1 VASQS
6 TFYPC
11 CTSLFLSEYN
21 ESKAKL
27 DTVSM
32 TWAIFLDWRTIKA
45 LRTVETLSEY
55 VTVRSNQPK
64 QGADT
69 MSNARKI
76 QGITCYG
83 KVTESS
89 SYIVAGYYREG
100 GEFEDI
106 VSCVAAR
113 TWSEVVAEMAP
124 WAERNGIEIVE
135 LSAD

>member
-1 VASQS
+1 
-6 TFYPC
+6 
-11 CTSLFLSEYN
+11 
-21 ESKAKL
+21 
-27 DTVSM
+27 
-32 TWAIFLDWRTIKA
+32 
-45 LRTVETLSEY
+45 
-55 VTVRSNQPK
+55 
-64 QGADT
+64 